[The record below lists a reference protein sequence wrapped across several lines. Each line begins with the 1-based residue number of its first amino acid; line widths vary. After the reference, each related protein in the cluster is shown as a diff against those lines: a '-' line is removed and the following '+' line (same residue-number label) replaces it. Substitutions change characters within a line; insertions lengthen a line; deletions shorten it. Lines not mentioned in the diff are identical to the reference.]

1 MASSVRDPLITENFT
16 GQSGDETFYL
26 AAGPENGPLVVL
38 LHGWPELSLSWR
50 RQLPCLAA
58 LGFRAIA
65 PDMRGY
71 GRSTIYDRH
80 GDYAQEKIVAD
91 MVRLLA
97 ALGRDRAVWVGHDWG
112 GPVAWNIA
120 SHHPELCR
128 AVASLCVPYRSV
140 ELGLDHL
147 IGLVDRELYPEDRFP
162 AGQWEYMRFY
172 EENFDA
178 ARAEMEVDAA
188 ATTRV
193 LFRAGNPKSA
203 GMPSPT
209 SMVRHN
215 GGWFRG
221 AERPPDMPLDDR
233 VLSAAEHEVYATALA
248 RNGFFG
254 PNSWYMNHADNAE
267 FAAAAVND
275 GVLEMPA
282 LFVGARY
289 DVTCE
294 TMTSRLAEPM
304 RDYCRDLMVATV
316 DSGHWM
322 AQEKPDQVNAALV
335 RWLATRVPD
344 GWPS

>member
-1 MASSVRDPLITENFT
+1 MISDAISEHVFT
-16 GQSGDETFYL
+16 RNDHQTFYL
-26 AAGPENGPLVVL
+26 AAGPRSGPLVVL

-50 RQLPCLAA
+50 HQLPCLAS

-71 GRSTIYDRH
+71 GRSSVYDRH
-80 GDYAQEKIVAD
+80 EDYAQERIVAD
-91 MVRLLA
+91 MVALLA

-112 GPVAWNIA
+112 APVAWNIA
-120 SHHPELCR
+120 SHHPELCH
-128 AVASLCVPYRSV
+128 AVAVLCVPYRTV
-140 ELGLDHL
+140 ELGLDHI
-147 IGLVDRELYPEDRFP
+147 IGLVDRERYPADRFP

-172 EENFDA
+172 EENFDV
-178 ARAEMEVDAA
+178 ARTEMEADPA
-188 ATTRV
+188 ATLRV
-193 LFRAGNPKSA
+193 LFRSGNPESI
-203 GMPSPT
+203 GRPSPT

-221 AERPPDMPLDDR
+221 AERPPDMPLDGR
-233 VLSAAEHEVYATALA
+233 VLSEADHAVYADALA

-254 PNSWYMNHADNAE
+254 PNAWYMNHARNAE
-267 FAAAAVND
+267 YAATAVKG

-282 LFVGARY
+282 LFLAARY

-304 RDYCRDLMVATV
+304 KEFCRDLSIETV

-322 AQEKPDQVNAALV
+322 AQEKPVEVNAALV
-335 RWLATRVPD
+335 QWLATRVPAA
-344 GWPS
+344 WPG